1 MIGLKKDVKTGLT
14 ILIMLIFLG
23 ACSAKQDEANFKKY
37 MSQDKEVKGKVG
49 VLMSALGQPD
59 EYDFEFYNNYLQLIF
74 NSSFPPILK
83 FIIMRDSG
91 TVLRDPD
98 NLWAEEE
105 FKPKTLI
112 DCFGKT
118 ANASGTPY
126 TGLEYSW
133 VKSRGEGKPG
143 HFRLKEK
150 NGYIDAIEK
159 TGVKMVAH
167 SYARMPGNKVPYR
180 YQHKPLF
187 RDIKALVEKDAPGT
201 PVETAWVMYP
211 KSIEAAVE
219 KLIAQKVETI
229 VVCDL
234 FPVYS
239 SLEEFNSYYVEVEH
253 LVHGRAKLVYTPYP
267 GAFKSYRNAF
277 VNMAVD
283 EVSQL
288 SRDEKKLLMLTRH
301 GMPIIKGEPFHKLS
315 NVYYGNLKKEV
326 EEALKGTNTDVMIAD
341 VEFAGEEMDPEDKLL
356 SASEATEMALEK
368 KYDKVVMVLI
378 DFMSENTDTIYC
390 VREEALEPIHFE
402 FEGTVPYN
410 DFDNPYRTVVSKGDT
425 TFIIAGTPV
434 GDKYRPHI
442 AQGVY
447 DTIATV
453 LQGKK
458 WPELIVE

>member
-1 MIGLKKDVKTGLT
+1 MGSLKTMLT
-14 ILIMLIFLG
+14 LLFVLLMVISFNG
-23 ACSAKQDEANFKKY
+23 CTAKQDETNFKKY
-37 MSQDKEVKGKVG
+37 LSQDTEIKGKAG
-49 VLMSALGQPD
+49 VLMSALGQPE
-59 EYDFEFYNNYLQLIF
+59 EYEFEFFNNYLQLIF
-74 NSSFPPILK
+74 NNSFPPFLK

-112 DCFGKT
+112 DCFAKS
-118 ANASGTPY
+118 ADKAGTPY
-126 TGLEYSW
+126 TDLEYSW

-143 HFRLKEK
+143 HFVIKEK
-150 NGYIDAIEK
+150 NGLIDAIEK
-159 TGVKMVAH
+159 TGIKMTA
-167 SYARMPGNKVPYR
+167 SYYARMPGNKISYR
-180 YQHKPLF
+180 HQHEPLF
-187 RDIKALVEKDAPGT
+187 RDIKALIEKDAPGT

-211 KSIEAAVE
+211 KSIETAIE
-219 KLIAQKVETI
+219 KLIEQKVETI

-253 LVHGRAKLVYTPYP
+253 LVHGRAKVVYTPYP
-267 GAFKSYRNAF
+267 GAFKNYRNAY
-277 VNMAVD
+277 VEMAMD
-283 EVSQL
+283 EVSRL
-288 SRDEKKLLMLTRH
+288 SKDEKKLVMLTRH

-326 EEALKGTNTDVMIAD
+326 ESALKDTNTDVLIAD
-341 VEFAGEEMDPEDKLL
+341 VEFADEERDPKDKLL
-356 SASEATEMALEK
+356 AASEAVEMALEK
-368 KYDKVVMVLI
+368 KYDKVVLLLI
-378 DFMSENTDTIYC
+378 DFMTENTDTVYC
-390 VREEALEPIHFE
+390 VREEALEPIGCE
-402 FEGTVPYN
+402 FEGTVPYT
-410 DFDNPYRTVVSKGDT
+410 DFDNPYRTEVSEGDT

-442 AQGVY
+442 ALGVY

-453 LQGKK
+453 LQSKK